1 LTAGSGDAG
10 VARFANQRWSK
21 DMPRLI
27 LWVAGLLVGLA
38 AHVAVSAADDA
49 ATIEQIKQSASVL
62 DQAFTQQDAALIEF
76 MVTSDHLATT
86 PYYGKSLDV
95 AEQIETLDDFK
106 ARLFDVTN
114 EKVDLLGDGAALIM
128 FEKSYEGT
136 FKGAPLPTRVFVS
149 SLWEKIDGKWL
160 QRLYQETAIDSGQ

>member
-1 LTAGSGDAG
+1 
-10 VARFANQRWSK
+10 
-21 DMPRLI
+21 MPRLI
-27 LWVAGLLVGLA
+27 VWAAGLLVGLA
-38 AHVAVSAADDA
+38 AQVVVSVADDA

-62 DQAFTQQDAALIEF
+62 DQAFTQQDAALIES

-86 PYYGKSLDV
+86 PYYRKSLDV

-106 ARLFDVTN
+106 ARLFDVTD

-136 FKGAPLPTRVFVS
+136 FKGAPLPKRVFVS

-160 QRLYQETAIDSGQ
+160 QRLYQETAIDPGQ

>member
-1 LTAGSGDAG
+1 MG
-10 VARFANQRWSK
+10 
-21 DMPRLI
+21 RLA
-27 LWVAGLLVGLA
+27 LSLAGLVVGLA
-38 AHVAVSAADDA
+38 AQVTLALADDT
-49 ATIEQIKQSASVL
+49 ATIEQIKQAASVL
-62 DQAFTQQDAALIEF
+62 DQAFTQQDAALIES

-86 PYYGKSLDV
+86 PYYGRSLDI

-114 EKVDLLGDGAALIM
+114 EKVDLLGDSAALIM

-136 FKGAPLPTRVFVS
+136 FKGAPLSKRVFVS
-149 SLWEKIDGKWL
+149 SLWEKSDGKWL

>member
-1 LTAGSGDAG
+1 MG
-10 VARFANQRWSK
+10 
-21 DMPRLI
+21 RLA
-27 LWVAGLLVGLA
+27 LSLAGLVVGLA
-38 AHVAVSAADDA
+38 AKVTVASADDA
-49 ATIEQIKQSASVL
+49 ATIEEIKRAASVL
-62 DQAFTQQDAALIEF
+62 DQAFTQQDAALIES

-86 PYYGKSLDV
+86 PYYGRSLDI

-114 EKVDLLGDGAALIM
+114 EKVDLLGDDAALII

-136 FKGAPLPTRVFVS
+136 FKGAPLPNRVFAS
-149 SLWEKIDGKWL
+149 SLWEKSDGKWL

>member
-1 LTAGSGDAG
+1 MG
-10 VARFANQRWSK
+10 
-21 DMPRLI
+21 RLA
-27 LWVAGLLVGLA
+27 LSLAGLVIGLA
-38 AHVAVSAADDA
+38 VQVTVASAGDA
-49 ATIEQIKQSASVL
+49 ATIEEIKRAASVL
-62 DQAFTQQDAALIEF
+62 DQAFTQQDVALINS

-86 PYYGKSLDV
+86 PYYGKSVDI

-136 FKGAPLPTRVFVS
+136 FKGVPLPKRVFVS
-149 SLWEKIDGKWL
+149 SLWEKSDGKWL
-160 QRLYQETAIDSGQ
+160 QRLYQETAIDPGQ